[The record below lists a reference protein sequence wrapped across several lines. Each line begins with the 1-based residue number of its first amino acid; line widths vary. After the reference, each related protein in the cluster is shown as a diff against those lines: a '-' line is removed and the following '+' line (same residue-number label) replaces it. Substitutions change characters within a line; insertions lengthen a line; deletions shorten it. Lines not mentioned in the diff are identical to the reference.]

1 MSKGKP
7 LVQQSI
13 DELLEATSSLEMNSS
28 LLPTFSSKTNSVV
41 SYTEIKDKASDVSKR
56 LMNSLLK
63 FYLSNDLIE
72 NNEYIKLKANI
83 DMMTHANLNKQL
95 QISERAIDTLMR
107 AIDEGEVGPRM
118 FEVLGGMQKTMLD
131 IMKHQTLHMMST
143 EESMKK
149 LKRDVDIYQD
159 QDSTKSTSKKQDGN
173 VTRGTRNLMME
184 IQAELNGENEDI
196 TIDEEF
202 EQNIN

>member
-1 MSKGKP
+1 MTKGTP

-13 DELLEATSSLEMNSS
+13 DELLESTSPTESNN
-28 LLPTFSSKTNSVV
+28 LPAFSSRTNQAV

-72 NNEYIKLKANI
+72 NNDYIRLKANI

-95 QISERAIDTLMR
+95 QISERAIDTLMN
-107 AIDEGEVGPRM
+107 AIDEGEVSPRM

-131 IMKHQTLHMMST
+131 IMKHQTLHMMAT

-149 LKRDVDIYQD
+149 LKRDVDIYSD
-159 QDSTKSTSKKQDGN
+159 NKSEGSSSKKIDGN

-184 IQAELNGENEDI
+184 IQAELNGENSDLE
-196 TIDEEF
+196 IDEDF
-202 EQNIN
+202 EQNING